1 MEVKESRAAASRR
14 KRLENLNSSDP
25 EVVAWQLAV
34 ERRKNERAKAKR
46 AAETPEQREERL
58 TKRRRREA
66 QRRASQHQ
74 RQDQESVTDDP
85 KTRRCT
91 VPLRY
96 NKRKQPGRCSR
107 RGNVPVESA
116 KAVQTEATGSFPGRV
131 DVAVGTSR
139 VVDRDVC
146 KSAQT
151 SLAAEKVHV
160 WTETVDLD
168 AQDSGPCVGK
178 ISELSSPQKFED
190 GL

>member
-91 VPLRY
+91 